1 LNNKD
6 KRVYI
11 IINGIELECDMDL
24 ENDLGHVPCLILEGD
39 LKGYELLLDAEY
51 IRTNGWED

>member
-1 LNNKD
+1 
-6 KRVYI
+6 
-11 IINGIELECDMDL
+11 MDL
-24 ENDLGHVPCLILEGD
+24 ENDLGHVPCLILEGG